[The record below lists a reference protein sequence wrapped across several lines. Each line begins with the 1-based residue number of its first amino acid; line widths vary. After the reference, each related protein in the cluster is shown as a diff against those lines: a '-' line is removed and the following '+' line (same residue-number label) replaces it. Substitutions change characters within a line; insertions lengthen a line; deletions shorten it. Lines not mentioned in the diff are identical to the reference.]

1 MKVTVENKKGLNK
14 DVKVFV
20 DKKTMN
26 VYMDE
31 KYEEIKGTVNL
42 KGFRPGKVPR
52 EILKRQFGKAVFSEV
67 LDKVLKETSTK
78 ALQENKIKP
87 AGQPKLDLKTY
98 GEDKDL
104 EYILSVT
111 ELPKVELKSIENIK
125 FDEYTVKIDQKETD
139 KRINDIA
146 KNQPNF
152 KEAPETTKA
161 KKGDLVVFDYNAT
174 VDEKTFKG
182 GEGKNTQ
189 LTLGKDLFLKGFD
202 EQLIGV
208 KKGDEKIVD
217 ATLPENFPEKEF
229 INKKAKFKCTISAV
243 KIPEDV
249 KIDDQFAKNLGAKDL
264 NDLKSLIT
272 KQIND
277 EYKNSLDRLTKNQIL
292 KEIEK
297 FKVSEIPENLL
308 EDEIKILSQGMSED
322 DAKKSRKNFEE
333 VAKKRIKVGLVLNE
347 FGEQNQI
354 KVTEQELQAEV
365 QKQIRMM
372 PGQEKMVMEFYKKNP
387 NALASLRGT
396 VYEEKILNMI
406 KEKAKPNKK
415 EISKDEAEKILK
427 ESQKQQLEQERRQAE
442 INTLQQHND
451 LLAELDQAEDVNRAT
466 FAFLNRDDDNSVRAF
481 NEAQTEI
488 SDRDIR
494 RIDAQGLYASE
505 QLRLR
510 SVGALRAGRAAE
522 RAANLNAM
530 ATIFSA
536 SYKATQTG

>member
-152 KEAPETTKA
+152 KEASETTKA

-217 ATLPENFPEKEF
+217 AILPENFPEKEF
-229 INKKAKFKCTISAV
+229 INKKAKFICKISAV

-333 VAKKRIKVGLVLNE
+333 VAKKRIKVGLILNE

-354 KVTEQELQAEV
+354 KVTEQELQSEV

-372 PGQEKMVMEFYKKNP
+372 PGQEKMVIEFYKKNP

-427 ESQKQQLEQERRQAE
+427 ESQKQQLDQELKDQRKPEKKAE
-442 INTLQQHND
+442 GKKT
-451 LLAELDQAEDVNRAT
+451 T
-466 FAFLNRDDDNSVRAF
+466 DNKTKPKVKKTKSVAKK
-481 NEAQTEI
+481 I
-488 SDRDIR
+488 KKVS
-494 RIDAQGLYASE
+494 
-505 QLRLR
+505 
-510 SVGALRAGRAAE
+510 
-522 RAANLNAM
+522 
-530 ATIFSA
+530 
-536 SYKATQTG
+536 KK